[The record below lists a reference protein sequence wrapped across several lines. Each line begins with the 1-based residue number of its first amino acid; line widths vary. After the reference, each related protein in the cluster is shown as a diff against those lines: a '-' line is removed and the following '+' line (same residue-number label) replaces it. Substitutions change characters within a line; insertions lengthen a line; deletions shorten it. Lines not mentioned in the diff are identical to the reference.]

1 MLASETQAWEV
12 EKGPKYGLKKKKPSR
27 RFLDTK
33 KIKERQRE
41 IPTANEAKYALNT
54 AKNAKYSLPRTPS

>member
-1 MLASETQAWEV
+1 MDF
-12 EKGPKYGLKKKKPSR
+12 KKKKPSR